1 MLCPLCQSQNIAPYY
16 QDQDA
21 HYLSCSHCELVFVA
35 HEYHLSDVEEKLRY
49 DKHQNKP
56 NDSAY
61 QVFLSQVFNPVMVH
75 LKKGAKGLDFG
86 CGPGPTLS
94 LMFEKQG
101 YQVDLFDKFY
111 ADNPEVFSNQYDF
124 ITATEVVEHLSEPR
138 FELNRL
144 FGLLKKGGVLAIM
157 TQMITKETDFST
169 WYYKNDPTHIC
180 FFSEKTMRYLA
191 QQWGVKVKFFANNV
205 ALFVS

>member
-1 MLCPLCQSQNIAPYY
+1 MCQFQNIAPYY

-111 ADNPEVFSNQYDF
+111 ADIQKF
-124 ITATEVVEHLSEPR
+124 
-138 FELNRL
+138 
-144 FGLLKKGGVLAIM
+144 LAIS
-157 TQMITKETDFST
+157 MILLPQLR
-169 WYYKNDPTHIC
+169 W
-180 FFSEKTMRYLA
+180 
-191 QQWGVKVKFFANNV
+191 
-205 ALFVS
+205 